1 MQFLRNWIKKRLQD
15 YKIPFNSPNEQL
27 PIKVSGAPSVVIVGG
42 GLAGLTAAVTLSRRG
57 FRVMLREKNDYLG
70 GKVGS
75 WNFTHN
81 GETLHASHGFHAFF
95 RQYYNLLEFLKQIG
109 SDKYIMPMSDYK
121 IVYQDKSIHSLVKLD
136 KTPVFN
142 ILSMRTAGIFRFR
155 EMVFNPV
162 SYRLWP
168 MFMFD
173 MKKTFAAFDNLPA
186 SEYMNRSRL
195 PEKMRFQFNT
205 FTRSF
210 FAEPHLM
217 STAELMKSFH
227 YYFLSNDKG
236 LVYDVLSRDY
246 QASLLEPCV
255 RIIEENGGQIISGK
269 AVESIGKTAKGYVV
283 DGEHYDYCILAAD
296 VKHVPAILRNSPDL
310 KAYPTT
316 YRQLTEL
323 KTSSRYAVWRVWTDR
338 FEDDKDWP
346 YFIFTDRLK
355 ILDSVSL
362 FHRYEDESIAWSNAN
377 GGGIFEFHCYALP
390 EDVTDDE
397 EIKRRFLEECYYY
410 LPELKGMKI
419 IHDYYQHRDDFPAF
433 HVGQY
438 VGRPQTETEAPG
450 LYLAGDWVKTDHPG
464 MLMEGACTSGLLAAN
479 AILRGHQLR
488 EEQLYSV
495 PLKGL
500 LA

>member
-1 MQFLRNWIKKRLQD
+1 MQFLRNWIKKRLQG
-15 YKIPFNSPNEQL
+15 Y
-27 PIKVSGAPSVVIVGG
+27 KVSFNQPDTRLPKQVSGSPSVIIIGG
-42 GLAGLTAAVTLSRRG
+42 GLAGLTAAVTLAQRG
-57 FRVMLREKNDYLG
+57 FQVTLREKNTYLG

-75 WNFTHN
+75 WNFEQN
-81 GETLHASHGFHAFF
+81 GKTLHASHGFHAFF

-109 SDKYIMPMSDYK
+109 SDKYILPMTDYK
-121 IVYQDKSIHSLVKLD
+121 IVYQDKTVHSLVKLD
-136 KTPVFN
+136 TTPILN
-142 ILSMRTAGIFRFR
+142 IISMRKAGIFRFR
-155 EMVFNPV
+155 EMIFNPV

-173 MKKTFAAFDNLPA
+173 MKKTFARYDDLPA
-186 SEYMNRSRL
+186 SEYMSRSRL

-236 LVYDVLSRDY
+236 LVYDVLTHDY
-246 QASLLEPCV
+246 QASLLSPCE
-255 RIIEENGGQIISGK
+255 RIIKENGGQIITGK
-269 AVESIGKTAKGYVV
+269 GVDRIDRTEKGFRV
-283 DGEHYDYCILAAD
+283 DGEEYDYCILAAD
-296 VKHVPAILRNSPDL
+296 VKHVPAILRSSPDFTAFT
-310 KAYPTT
+310 KT
-316 YRQLTEL
+316 YHQLTTL

-338 FEDDKDWP
+338 FENDQDWP

-362 FHRYEDESIAWSNAN
+362 FHRYEEESIAWSREN

-390 EDVTDDE
+390 DDVTDDE
-397 EIKRRFLEECYYY
+397 EIKRRFLEECYHY

-438 VGRPQTETEAPG
+438 KDRPETETEVPG
-450 LYLAGDWVKTDHPG
+450 FYLAGDWVKTAHPG

-479 AILRGHQLR
+479 ALLRRHQVQ
-488 EEQLYSV
+488 EVQLYSV
-495 PLKGL
+495 PLKGV